1 MENNPEKEM
10 LISSLTP
17 GLVEAVCKLHIDHH
31 QDLLTIKNH
40 LQKMVV
46 EKSSGKGYEHY
57 FIPTSDLLD
66 IVNPVIAKCD
76 LTIFSLFYNDDIV
89 TMLVH
94 PSGGFV
100 MSSTYLSKPQEG
112 KTPDSA
118 QWRASRFT
126 ILRRTMI
133 LGLLNIDDGSPDDD
147 GNIAS
152 KNLYGASTNEILEQK
167 GEVVVENTL
176 KTIKEMNIK
185 TVKPKQ

>member
-1 MENNPEKEM
+1 MENTITAEM
-10 LISSLTP
+10 IR
-17 GLVEAVCKLHIDHH
+17 AVCKLHTNHH
-31 QDLLTIKNH
+31 DELLKIKEH

-46 EKSSGKGYEHY
+46 EKSSGKGYEHH

-66 IVNPVIAKCD
+66 IINPLIAGCD
-76 LTIFSLFYNDDIV
+76 LTIFSLFDGDDIV
-89 TMLVH
+89 TALVH
-94 PSGGFV
+94 PSGGCMV
-100 MSSTYLSKPQEG
+100 SKTYLSKPQEG

-126 ILRRTMI
+126 ILRRTAV

-152 KNLYGASTNEILEQK
+152 NNLYATSTNEILEQK
-167 GEVVVENTL
+167 GDVVVENTL

-185 TVKPKQ
+185 TVKPKKPKQ

>member
-1 MENNPEKEM
+1 MENR
-10 LISSLTP
+10 ITP
-17 GLVEAVCKLHIDHH
+17 DMIRAVCKLHTDHH
-31 QDLLTIKNH
+31 DKLLKIKEY

-46 EKSSGKGYEHY
+46 EKPSGKGYEHH

-66 IVNPVIAKCD
+66 IINPLIADCN
-76 LTIFSLFYNDDIV
+76 LTIFSLFDGDDIV
-89 TMLVH
+89 TALVH
-94 PSGGFV
+94 PSGGCMV
-100 MSSTYLSKPQEG
+100 SRTYLSKPQEG

-147 GNIAS
+147 GNVAS
-152 KNLYGASTNEILEQK
+152 KNLYGGSTNEILEQK

-176 KTIKEMNIK
+176 KTIKAMDIK
-185 TVKPKQ
+185 TVKPKKPKQ